1 MATVAPIPIPSSAAS
16 ARLSFVWGMPRW
28 APAPWLLGLICFY
41 RRAKSSSTG
50 EYYVPISDSA
60 GNYPFCIIL
69 SVRGFLCWSLVL
81 LLTAHLAVTGGLY
94 SIYKKKP
101 HNQVQYADLALPW
114 RWSGI
119 SALRGQAVLIQAKE
133 DFAARN
139 FADAYGAL
147 RAGLNRYPKDN
158 TARIQLATLYLA
170 GMRRNQSDGL
180 LLEALKHGDPGL
192 DFNRAAVAY
201 IKDSDRPERVLEF
214 VRRARELVADDKR
227 RNEHL
232 RFLASIEA
240 DTLLETARPA
250 EAIAVVEA
258 LLPPQAELTARIRT
272 QAMLKS
278 QGAAA
283 AIPEV
288 LTWLAVEPKSEV
300 PVAMAVG
307 LYRQAAQ
314 FAEMDATL
322 KRLKDRNPTNPSFA
336 SMGVVQNLLANRTEA
351 ARAAFD
357 DCLQRFNSDSA
368 TLETLARDIGRTG
381 RLELLVPLEQVMREH
396 GFDTQMLLFSRLL
409 GQLDNADWAGA
420 KITQQSLAART
431 KTLIADVR
439 VFNETAG
446 PLIAVCSQDV
456 AASRVALLDRV
467 SRYGGRL
474 KLYNQYFDCLFAAKQ
489 WSVANDVL
497 TLAEGAFPR
506 SVQLEE
512 RRVLLAPHLA
522 AIAATEAA
530 ATEAAKLVRQSSS
543 TESFPDANTFFE
555 MFKKENDAGQGQ
567 AAFRLVQALRRS
579 EPSWLPGVAE
589 QVDLMELE
597 LVLSQ
602 DDRLQQQSVVRTYLR
617 FDRSTRNE
625 RVCELA
631 KTAHA
636 AGRLEVAE
644 LLLREVLRRAP
655 EDVAALAL
663 RKAWAPKPAAPVPTV
678 QPPVQPQQ
686 KTPSS

>member
-1 MATVAPIPIPSSAAS
+1 MATAAPQSISASSAS
-16 ARLSFVWGMPRW
+16 ARLSFVWGLPRSV
-28 APAPWLLGLICFY
+28 PAPWRLGLFCFY
-41 RRAKSSSTG
+41 RRAKSRETG
-50 EYYVPISDSA
+50 EYYVPKIDA
-60 GNYPFCIIL
+60 KGRYPLSFVV
-69 SVRGFLCWSLVL
+69 SVRGLLSWSLAL
-81 LLTAHLAVTGGLY
+81 LLAAHFAVTGGLFSLY
-94 SIYKKKP
+94 QKKP

-139 FADAYGAL
+139 FAGAYGAL
-147 RAGLNRYPKDN
+147 QAGLGRYPRDT

-170 GMRRNQSDGL
+170 GSRRNQSDRL

-192 DFNRAAVAY
+192 EFNRVAIAY

-214 VRRARELVADDKR
+214 VRRARELVADDKT

-232 RFLASIEA
+232 RFLASAEA
-240 DTLLETARPA
+240 DTLLESARPA

-258 LLPPQAELTARIRT
+258 LRPPQAELTARIRT
-272 QAMLKS
+272 QAVLKS
-278 QGAAA
+278 KGAAA

-288 LTWLAVEPKSEV
+288 LTWLAAAPQSEV

-314 FAEMDATL
+314 FTEMDATL

-351 ARAAFD
+351 ARSAFA
-357 DCLQRFNSDSA
+357 DCIQRFDSDAA

-381 RLELLVPLEQVMREH
+381 RVELLVPLETVMREH
-396 GFDTQMLLFSRLL
+396 GFNPQMLLFSRLV

-420 KITQQSLAART
+420 KITQQALAARS

-439 VFNETAG
+439 VFNETAE
-446 PLIAVCSQDV
+446 PLIALCSQDV
-456 AASRVALLDRV
+456 AASRVTLLDRV

-474 KLYNQYFDCLFAAKQ
+474 KLYAQFIDWLLAGQQ
-489 WSVANDVL
+489 WAVANDVL

-506 SVQLEE
+506 SVQLEA
-512 RRVLLAPHLA
+512 RRVRLAPHLA
-522 AIAATEAA
+522 TIAVAEAA
-530 ATEAAKLVRQSSS
+530 ATEAAKRARQASSADP
-543 TESFPDANTFFE
+543 FPDAAAFFE
-555 MFKKENDAGQGQ
+555 AFKKEKDAGQGQ
-567 AAFRLVQALRRS
+567 AALRLVQALRRS

-589 QVDLMELE
+589 QVDLLELE
-597 LVLSQ
+597 RVLSL
-602 DDRLQQQSVVRTYLR
+602 DDRLQLQSVVRTYLR

-625 RVCELA
+625 RVCDLA
-631 KTAHA
+631 ENAHA
-636 AGRLEVAE
+636 AGRVEVAD
-644 LLLREVLRRAP
+644 LLVHEVLRRAP
-655 EDVAALAL
+655 EEAAALAL
-663 RKAWAPKPAAPVPTV
+663 RKAWAPKSAAPVPTV
-678 QPPVQPQQ
+678 QPTPQVN
-686 KTPSS
+686 P